1 MRNGDLDER
10 ETRIL
15 KHEIHGAQVGGWDVF
30 GRKKKEKDTIG
41 VSCPYCEFNN
51 PLGSET
57 CAQCYYDL
65 NRSARDQPMAEPRTT
80 GDEIMSLLLGEN
92 EGPEETPEVVQAVL
106 SMDDVTVDVD
116 QYTVAD
122 PLESGDEDAPPESFD
137 FIKGEGPT
145 LSQTI
150 TAQEDDEPVELTA
163 ADAPKEYIAFELGDV
178 DPLAEVAEPVHTGK
192 GGLYSPT
199 VATPNDDDLLGEV
212 GPATNGA
219 TPDLPDLPEDDE
231 VPSASNLAQATVTEP
246 TAQTPDLP
254 DDVPVQTNAS
264 QPAPFSSPDVPDL
277 PDLPEDDEP
286 AVAEPTPSA
295 EPAIPEQVEGAGAEA
310 ASTTQTVPESA
321 PAVEPTHDEN
331 RIWPW
336 PKGEPWTPTQVYQEV
351 VVAMEHIKH
360 GRMEKAA
367 HTLDALGPH
376 LDVNLDM
383 LLHISVL
390 MQHLGRHDHVKW
402 TLDMAAYV
410 YPSDAH
416 VQQARGQLLA

>member
-1 MRNGDLDER
+1 M
-10 ETRIL
+10 
-15 KHEIHGAQVGGWDVF
+15 F

-65 NRSARDQPMAEPRTT
+65 NRSARDQPMAEPTTT

-92 EGPEETPEVVQAVL
+92 EGLEETPEVVQAVL

-150 TAQEDDEPVELTA
+150 TAQEDEEPVELTA
-163 ADAPKEYIAFELGDV
+163 ADAPKEYIAFELGEV

-219 TPDLPDLPEDDE
+219 TPDLPDLPDDDDDE
-231 VPSASNLAQATVTEP
+231 PSASNLAQATVTEAPAP
-246 TAQTPDLP
+246 TPTLP
-254 DDVPVQTNAS
+254 DDVPVQTNAP

-286 AVAEPTPSA
+286 SA
-295 EPAIPEQVEGAGAEA
+295 EAVIPEHVDEAGAEA
-310 ASTTQTVPESA
+310 APTTDTGPESV
-321 PAVEPTHDEN
+321 PAAEPTHDEN

-336 PKGEPWTPTQVYQEV
+336 PKGEAWTPTQVYQEV

-367 HTLDALGPH
+367 HTLDSLGPH

-410 YPSDAH
+410 YPTDAH
-416 VQQARGQLLA
+416 VQHARGQLLA